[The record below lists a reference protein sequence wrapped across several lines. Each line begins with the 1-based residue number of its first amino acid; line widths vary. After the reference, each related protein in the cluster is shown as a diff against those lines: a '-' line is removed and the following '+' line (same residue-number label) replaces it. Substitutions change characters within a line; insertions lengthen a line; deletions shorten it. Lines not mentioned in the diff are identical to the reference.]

1 MFFRAF
7 QHESTF
13 LKCDSA
19 TSFWIL
25 ETHRISNFSA
35 ILPSW
40 PLNLGDLSSLNY
52 DLKCHMNGDTISALH
67 SFTISSRW
75 PVLQSFSQNHGSRNF
90 NLWPQNRAVCLS
102 MFFFF
107 SQSFCTL
114 ASILNILFMDCHL
127 QFSLL
132 IIIFTAS
139 QVFYRF
145 WGHVLAGFAFS
156 VNIYLLGLPINVFI
170 CYLHEYKTCSNM

>member
-1 MFFRAF
+1 MFFWAESAF
-7 QHESTF
+7 F
-13 LKCDSA
+13 KCDSA
-19 TSFWIL
+19 TSFWIP

-35 ILPSW
+35 ISPSW

-75 PVLQSFSQNHGSRNF
+75 PVLQCFSQNHGSQNF
-90 NLWPQNRAVCLS
+90 NLWPQNRDACV
-102 MFFFF
+102 FKYGFF
-107 SQSFCTL
+107 SVILYIGLHPQHTL
-114 ASILNILFMDCHL
+114 YGLCHL